1 MNDVY
6 YYLINY
12 KEIHPLRFW
21 IILVGIT
28 LLFIAII
35 FILYKNFLPLIT
47 KILNIQKKETIVTS
61 KKNRKTPNVKKEK
74 RSILKDSRFLISV
87 ILIQFLIIASVIFYN
102 YAKSTTKRPENLA
115 ISNSEYLF
123 GIDISHYQSK
133 INWSELRTS
142 HHPIEYIFIRATM
155 GQNGEDIQFDRNW
168 ENAKKH
174 NYLRGAYHYY
184 RPNENST
191 QQFEN
196 FKSVVKLEE
205 GDFIPILDIEKDSK
219 FGRDNLRKGVL
230 NWLQLAEKE
239 YGRKPMIYTGL
250 TFYKH
255 VLKGHVDDYPL
266 WIAAYSGKHRLK
278 NVDWKFHQF
287 TEQTKIKGIITT
299 VDGND
304 FIGDI
309 TELNKMKI
317 SNSTPTTN

>member
-35 FILYKNFLPLIT
+35 FILYKNFLPLVT

-61 KKNRKTPNVKKEK
+61 KKNGKTLNVKKEK
-74 RSILKDSRFLISV
+74 RRILKDSRFLISV
-87 ILIQFLIIASVIFYN
+87 ILIQFVIIASVIFYN
-102 YAKSTTKRPENLA
+102 YAKSTTKRPENLG